1 MTRVPHDYQLKA
13 KDFLVANPMAALFM
27 DMGLGKTG
35 TTLLALV
42 EVGGPTLLIGP
53 IRVIE
58 SVWAAEALK
67 WDETHHLKFSLVRGT
82 PKERREALKTKAD
95 FYLANPELLE
105 EVLGGRDWT
114 GANLVIDESSMFK
127 NPSTKR
133 FKILRKH
140 LPKFARR
147 IILTGTPAPNSLM
160 DLWSQIFILDM
171 GQRLETAFY
180 RFKHRYFYQSDYMG
194 FKFAPHPGTMERITE
209 LISDIVLRLDAKDI
223 LPPRQVV
230 HNQIDLNLP
239 DKARE
244 VYDRMER
251 DAFIRLNEEDTI
263 TAANAA
269 AAMMK
274 LRQVASGFVYD
285 DAHTAVPIHD
295 EKLKA
300 LAEILDETGSP
311 VIVVYNFQHELEA
324 LRKKF
329 PEGVTLDDW
338 NQDEWDRG
346 EIPLLFLH
354 PASGGHGLNLQY
366 GSHTMVVFSGSF
378 SYEQMSQTKARIDR
392 QGQVHP
398 VVFHY
403 LVARDTVDQVIL
415 YVLHDKAMTQ
425 SEVLGRIK
433 EYGDAALNRR

>member
-1 MTRVPHDYQLKA
+1 
-13 KDFLVANPMAALFM
+13 M

-35 TTLLALV
+35 TTLLALAQV
-42 EVGGPTLLIGP
+42 LGPTLLVGP

-58 SVWAAEALK
+58 TVWAQEALL
-67 WDETHHLKFSLVRGT
+67 WAETRHLKFSLVRGT
-82 PKERREALKTKAD
+82 PKQRREALQAKAD
-95 FYLANPELLE
+95 IYLVNPELLGE
-105 EVLGGRDWT
+105 AIEGRDDWM
-114 GANLVIDESSMFK
+114 NLVIDESSMFK

-133 FKILRKH
+133 FKLLRKN
-140 LPKFARR
+140 LKRFRRR

-171 GQRLETAFY
+171 GQRLETAFF
-180 RFKHRYFYQSDYMG
+180 RFKSRYFYQVDYQG
-194 FKFAPHPGTMERITE
+194 FKFAAHDGAMERITK
-209 LISDIVLRLDAKDI
+209 LISDVVLRLDARDI
-223 LPPRQVV
+223 LEPRYPINNPIAVT
-230 HNQIDLNLP
+230 LP
-239 DKARE
+239 AEARQL
-244 VYDRMER
+244 YDRMER
-251 DAFIRLNEEDTI
+251 EAFIRLSEDDTI

-285 DAHTAVPIHD
+285 DDHKTVPIHD

-300 LAEILDETGSP
+300 LDSILGETGSP
-311 VIVVYNFQHELEA
+311 VIVVYNFQHELAA
-324 LRKKF
+324 LRDRF
-329 PEGVTLDDW
+329 PAGVTLDDW
-338 NQDEWDRG
+338 DQEQWDRG

-392 QGQVHP
+392 QGQVNP

-403 LVARDTVDQVIL
+403 LVATDTVDEVIL
-415 YVLHDKAMTQ
+415 HVLKDKAKTQ
-425 SEVLGRIK
+425 GDVLGRIK
-433 EYGDAALNRR
+433 EYGNAALNRR